1 MMTHVFWHHI
11 RRGLIAAVLAS
22 ATLAFAGPIEDAE
35 ALAAAK
41 RPKEAEAVYSRV
53 LASKPGEVAA
63 LLGRAKVRES
73 LGNIDDEAADL
84 DQAIRVA
91 PMNSEVWQRRAIF
104 RLHISRDLV
113 GALADCNH
121 ALALDP
127 KSGAAYN
134 TRGNVYFDQNRNEA
148 ALADYRE
155 SLRFRPEYANTVSN
169 RCGVLIRLGRYD
181 EALEDAGHA
190 LRLDPT
196 NFNALNRRAWLRDR
210 RGDVAGALADYR
222 AVAAIDPKNPDA
234 LSRLPVLEKA
244 AAGAPAPAATDVPA
258 QAESILGA
266 FDQLRSAVG
275 DLKTAVK
282 SPPQTATV
290 QPAGTPYAAAR
301 PNSGGTPPSR
311 PMPAAGRPVAATTA
325 TAASPSPAVAK
336 AKVAVKS
343 PPPPEPPKAVATVT
357 ASMARR
363 PGYKLVSTEFPFTN
377 GNGAYTSRS
386 RDAGYH
392 VRTQNGGEAFASDL
406 DWSVPETIVPGE
418 PARVRL
424 VGGGNSFTG
433 YAVFKVN
440 SWFNWDRMLVAIRSA
455 SREDSEVRSD
465 EFNLVIPDI
474 TQGGEKTV
482 SKTRFRSAE
491 IKKTTSYDGGFIGSK
506 KTPHELPL
514 EEVEKERQAWMNR
527 DANSRPSGYADVCIV
542 VGQYSSPL
550 AVYTYRWTE
559 DCGPAVADSGEADR
573 VEIVAS
579 PAARKELRADGRD
592 GLWLMAR
599 VVPKTGE
606 PGATLQAA
614 TQGLNFRGA
623 GEDAAWLDFG
633 EPVVRNGWKMV
644 YIQASNPD
652 PVRGGSRLP
661 ASLVVQACPVS
672 GRPVG
677 ELKLAVTPNAEIDAK
692 PDFIDFASKSGQ
704 TADVKVWIDNPGDG
718 PWQFRTEYAD
728 KNRALAVA
736 KLSRTD
742 SASAVVGLKEAGLDL
757 QVGESNNE
765 VAVLRIVAERKDRAP
780 LERDIKIRVG
790 QEGVFVLPTG
800 RSASENCYVVQ
811 ADGKGTPTDV
821 DFRVFLRDATTQR
834 LVNNKAAV
842 EKLVVE
848 CLEPEGSV
856 VMQALKTGQLQT
868 AFAGIRAGN
877 EPSGIFRFVFAK
889 EIPGDGRMLKADF
902 RVSYPGRAE
911 ETFATIITIGIATT
925 SNGPGSAEWQLELD
939 RCREVIHKF
948 VPLAYNSKMEALLEK
963 QKRTL
968 GPEGLRELRNR
979 IWRAAVELTLGE
991 GGQGY
996 ANEAAWADRITTAL
1010 EWTEWGGDMAF
1021 GVVIGTWTGPYGAT
1035 GAGMLKSAAI
1045 SAINAYQDGRSPD
1058 EWLWENVCTIPGLVE
1073 GKVIDPDTFEKLGAG
1088 SRAKAWALYIAYNFC
1103 KNLYKGETLVEALKH
1118 TAKEAGNNA
1127 LAGWLNQKVGA
1138 SAARAA
1144 ADAKKRQTALVQL
1157 PTAAKAPAGSPGAAK
1172 KPAVAVA
1179 PGTPKKAS
1187 TGEEPAARK
1196 PAGDAEV
1203 TKISETESA
1212 AVRTASD
1219 GGGGE
1224 AEAVRLIRGRM
1235 TERDGVPHASC
1246 EDVLTIMR
1254 DPSMVRALKTAP
1266 EEVQL
1271 AFSNTREAIYRQHDA
1286 QVVDYVRRNVPDMQ
1300 YRMVKVMEFRT
1311 PGQKGI
1317 SLNTDR
1323 DYRVCY
1329 YAGRDPGTGKERW
1342 IEVDRRKW
1350 EDHSYAT
1357 FARLTGGPADNPA
1370 AAKHWAE
1377 QHQQLATDKW
1387 HPEASPAFSDQS
1399 KVWNASTRQFENTQI
1414 LPNVLRV
1421 KAGQA
1426 GASLKDPQALGQ
1438 MYRIK
1443 VADARFP
1450 HEAFVQAQKA
1460 VKELDAI
1467 MDGYL
1472 KQGRK
1477 VDVLPPKIIE
1487 GMATILRVNQQLAAD
1502 PNRRNP
1508 AAVKEAAKALKA
1520 SGFSSLDDF
1529 MNKLGAQFEALKNV
1543 PDVERAD

>member
-73 LGNIDDEAADL
+73 LGNIDGEAEDL

-148 ALADYRE
+148 ALADYSE

-181 EALEDAGHA
+181 EALEDADHA
-190 LRLDPT
+190 LRLEPS
-196 NFNALNRRAWLRDR
+196 NLNALNRRAWLRDKK
-210 RGDVAGALADYR
+210 GDVAGALADYR

-234 LSRLPVLEKA
+234 VKRLPVLEKA
-244 AAGAPAPAATDVPA
+244 AAGANVPDAAPEAPQDG
-258 QAESILGA
+258 SILGV

-275 DLKTAVK
+275 DLKAAVK
-282 SPPQTATV
+282 NPSQSSTV
-290 QPAGTPYAAAR
+290 QPAAAR
-301 PNSGGTPPSR
+301 PNSGGTTLSR
-311 PMPAAGRPVAATTA
+311 PVTVAGKPVAPTTA
-325 TAASPSPAVAK
+325 SAASAVPPVAK

-343 PPPPEPPKAVATVT
+343 PPPPEPPKTVATV
-357 ASMARR
+357 AAAAARR
-363 PGYKLVSTEFPFTN
+363 PGYKLVSTEFPFMN

-386 RDAGYH
+386 REAGYH
-392 VRTQNGGEAFASDL
+392 VRTQNGTEPFASDL
-406 DWSVPETIVPGE
+406 DWSVPETIIPGE
-418 PARVRL
+418 LARVRL
-424 VGGGNSFTG
+424 VGGGNSFSG

-440 SWFNWDRMLVAIRSA
+440 SWSNWDRVLAAVRSA
-455 SREDSEVRSD
+455 SRDDSEVRSD
-465 EFNLVIPDI
+465 EFSLVIPDI
-474 TQGGEKTV
+474 TRGGEKTIT
-482 SKTRFRSAE
+482 KTRFRSAE
-491 IKKTTSYDGGFIGSK
+491 IKKTTYYDGGFIGTK
-506 KTPHELPL
+506 KTPSELPI
-514 EEVEKERQAWMNR
+514 EDVETERQSWMNR
-527 DANSRPSGYADVCIV
+527 DANSRPSGYADVSIV
-542 VGQYSSPL
+542 VGQYSRAL

-623 GEDAAWLDFG
+623 GEDAAWIDFG

-661 ASLVVQACPVS
+661 TGLVVQACPVS

-677 ELKLAVTPNAEIDAK
+677 ELRLAVVPNAEIDAK

-704 TADVKVWIDNPGDG
+704 TADVKVWIDNPGNE

-736 KLSRTD
+736 KLTRTNG
-742 SASAVVGLKEAGLDL
+742 ASAVVSLKEAGLDL
-757 QVGESNNE
+757 QVGDSNNE
-765 VAVLRIVAERKDRAP
+765 VGVLRIVAEQKDRAP
-780 LERDIKIRVG
+780 LERDVKIRVG

-800 RSASENCYVVQ
+800 RSPADNCYVVQ
-811 ADGKGTPTDV
+811 ADGKGTPTDI

-834 LVNNKAAV
+834 LSSNKAAM

-856 VMQALKTGQLQT
+856 VQQALKTGQLQT

-877 EPSGIFRFVFAK
+877 EPSGVYRFAFAR
-889 EIPGDGRMLKADF
+889 EIPGDGRLLKADF
-902 RVSYPGRAE
+902 RVSYPGRTE
-911 ETFATIITIGIATT
+911 ETFATIVTIGIATT

-948 VPLAYNSKMEALLEK
+948 VPLAYYPKMDALLEK

-968 GPEGLRELRNR
+968 GAEGLRELRNR
-979 IWRAAVELTLGE
+979 IWRAAVDLTLGE

-996 ANEAAWADRITTAL
+996 ANEAAWADRITGAL

-1021 GVVIGTWTGPYGAT
+1021 GIVIGTWTGPYGAT
-1035 GAGMLKSAAI
+1035 AAGMLKSAAI
-1045 SAINAYQDGRSPD
+1045 SAINAYQEGRSPD

-1073 GKVIDPDTFEKLGAG
+1073 GKVIDPDTFGKLGAG
-1088 SRAKAWALYIAYNFC
+1088 SRAKAWSLYIAYNFC

-1118 TAKEAGNNA
+1118 TAKDAGNNV

-1138 SAARAA
+1138 SAAKAA
-1144 ADAKKRQTALVQL
+1144 ADAKARQTAQVQL
-1157 PTAAKAPAGSPGAAK
+1157 PTSRKPAVTEPATPARKAPPAETAAASK
-1172 KPAVAVA
+1172 KPASSGATA
-1179 PGTPKKAS
+1179 PNKQAKEAATATPAE
-1187 TGEEPAARK
+1187 TAA
-1196 PAGDAEV
+1196 
-1203 TKISETESA
+1203 A
-1212 AVRTASD
+1212 AVRPASD
-1219 GGGGE
+1219 SGSGE
-1224 AEAVRLIRGRM
+1224 SDAVRRIRSGM
-1235 TERDGVPHASC
+1235 TVRDGAPHASC
-1246 EDVLTIMR
+1246 EDVLAVMR

-1300 YRMVKVMEFRT
+1300 YRMVRVMEFRT

-1414 LPNVLRV
+1414 LPNILRV

-1460 VKELDAI
+1460 VKELDAV

-1477 VDVLPPKIIE
+1477 VGVLPPKIVE
-1487 GMATILRVNQQLAAD
+1487 GMSTILRVNQQLAAD

-1508 AAVKEAAKALKA
+1508 AAVKEAEKALKA

-1529 MNKLGAQFEALKNV
+1529 MSKLSGQFESLKNV